1 MNIIFITMTMLSC
14 RHNDDVTQNDLHVAE
29 SFSVASKVSLS
40 DTTSTYEV
48 KPEIKQHVLHF
59 HESQAVG
66 AAAYMIA
73 SSALA
78 KYYHNNDS
86 YPYGPNS
93 NKLAE
98 ITYHVGNNPNINSLY
113 NYGIQYDQ
121 SFLLANKLIIFSK
134 IEMINFIKNS
144 LTMDKIVIVN
154 NTVFASNANSE
165 SLYSNLSSTN
175 GDLSPSGNMNMG
187 IKPNYITTLNE
198 NNNTIKTNFIV
209 IIKFVQTIS
218 DSNGVVQ
225 YIDPLASAHTP
236 SDVKY
241 VSMFRLLDSMK
252 WSQTDNDYSALALAS
267 R

>member
-1 MNIIFITMTMLSC
+1 MTMLSC

-134 IEMINFIKNS
+134 IEMINFIKN
-144 LTMDKIVIVN
+144 LFKKRVLQKNLKKEKI
-154 NTVFASNANSE
+154 
-165 SLYSNLSSTN
+165 
-175 GDLSPSGNMNMG
+175 
-187 IKPNYITTLNE
+187 
-198 NNNTIKTNFIV
+198 
-209 IIKFVQTIS
+209 
-218 DSNGVVQ
+218 
-225 YIDPLASAHTP
+225 
-236 SDVKY
+236 
-241 VSMFRLLDSMK
+241 
-252 WSQTDNDYSALALAS
+252 
-267 R
+267 

>member
-1 MNIIFITMTMLSC
+1 MNILFITMTMLSC
-14 RHNDDVTQNDLHVAE
+14 RHNDDVTQNDIYVTE
-29 SFSVASKVSLS
+29 SFSVASKVSVS
-40 DTTSTYEV
+40 GATSTYEV
-48 KPEIKQHVLHF
+48 KPEITQHVLHF
-59 HESQAVG
+59 NDVQAG
-66 AAAYMIA
+66 ATAYMIA

-98 ITYHVGNNPNINSLY
+98 ITYHVGANPTINNLY
-113 NYGIQYDQ
+113 NYAVNYDN
-121 SFLLANKLIIFSK
+121 SFLLANKLITLSK
-134 IEMINFIKNS
+134 IEMINFVKNS
-144 LTMDKIVIVN
+144 LTMDRPVIVN
-154 NTVFASNANSE
+154 NTVLVSTVNSE

-187 IKPNYITTLNE
+187 IKPNYISTLNE

-209 IIKFVQTIS
+209 IIKFVQTTA
-218 DSNGVVQ
+218 DGNGVVH